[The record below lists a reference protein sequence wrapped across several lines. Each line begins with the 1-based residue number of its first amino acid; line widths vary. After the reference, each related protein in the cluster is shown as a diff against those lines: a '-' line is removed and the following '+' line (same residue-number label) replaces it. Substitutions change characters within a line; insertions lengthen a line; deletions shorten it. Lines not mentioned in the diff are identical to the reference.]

1 MIKTKLII
9 GAVAACMAVNAYQSN
24 TLYSMSTVVTDIDI
38 ERDIVTVEEL
48 NGSNIWTFYGVEDWE
63 INDICSLTMFN
74 NNTPKI
80 NDDIIIGT
88 TYGGNF
94 EAIFNE
100 WD

>member
-9 GAVAACMAVNAYQSN
+9 GAVAACMTINVYQSN
-24 TLYSMSTVVTDIDI
+24 TLYSLSTIVTDIDT

-48 NGSNIWTFYGVEDWE
+48 NGSNVWTFYGVEDWE
-63 INDICSLTMFN
+63 VNDICSLTMFN

-94 EAIFNE
+94 EAIFGE

>member
-1 MIKTKLII
+1 MIKTKII
-9 GAVAACMAVNAYQSN
+9 VGAVAAIMAMDICQNNMV
-24 TLYSMSTVVTDIDI
+24 YSLSTVVTDLDR

-48 NGSNIWTFYGVEDWE
+48 DGSSVWTFYGVEDWE

-80 NDDIIIGT
+80 YDDIIIGT

-94 EAIFNE
+94 EMIMNE
-100 WD
+100 W